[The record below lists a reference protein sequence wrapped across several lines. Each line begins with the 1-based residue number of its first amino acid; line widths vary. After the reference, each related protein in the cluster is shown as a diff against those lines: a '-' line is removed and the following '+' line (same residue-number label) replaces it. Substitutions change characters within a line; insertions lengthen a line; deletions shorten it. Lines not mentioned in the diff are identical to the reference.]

1 MMKHLIKHMFEEY
14 DDFMDYMDLYEDCT
28 DPTYK
33 AEIKKIAEDEMHHY
47 KHIYDIVFPKTAG
60 VETPH

>member
-1 MMKHLIKHMFEEY
+1 MFEEY

-47 KHIYDIVFPKTAG
+47 KHIYDIIFPKATG
-60 VETPH
+60 GETPH